1 MARAKVDEIIGND
14 KVKHAMHAQPNEGR
28 NRLANIERV
37 LCEARHPN
45 VITAYLKRRG
55 LGVSSSALKGHWR
68 CPYFDNDGQLIGVF
82 PAVLAPNI
90 GPDGSLQSVEQ
101 IYDAEVEPR
110 KKIMPPVKTISGGA
124 VRLHEPEDEL
134 GIAEGVETALAPHQL
149 FHVPVWAALSAG
161 GTKSFQFLGGLH
173 RLHIFADNDAN
184 FIGQAAAFD
193 LARRITR
200 EGIPVEV
207 HVPPG
212 VGADWLDALNE
223 RACSP

>member
-1 MARAKVDEIIGND
+1 MASALLVPGCLDPNPARPRNARAGDRAAAMARAKVDEIIGND
-14 KVKHAMHAQPNEGR
+14 KVKHAVRVQPNEGR

-82 PAVLAPNI
+82 PAVLAPII

-110 KKIMPPVKTISGGA
+110 KKIIPPVETISGVPSGFMNQKMSSVSPKA
-124 VRLHEPEDEL
+124 PRLH
-134 GIAEGVETALAPHQL
+134 
-149 FHVPVWAALSAG
+149 W
-161 GTKSFQFLGGLH
+161 
-173 RLHIFADNDAN
+173 
-184 FIGQAAAFD
+184 
-193 LARRITR
+193 
-200 EGIPVEV
+200 
-207 HVPPG
+207 
-212 VGADWLDALNE
+212 
-223 RACSP
+223 